1 MRRRVGLILI
11 VILLAGIA
19 VVYKYL
25 DPSVVPIFPR
35 CPFRLL
41 TGYLCPGCGSQRA
54 IHHLLNLDLPGAWRM
69 NPLLVIALPYL
80 LLGLILKPLSHH
92 SARGALL
99 GLIVLMVIAY
109 FVGSDAPLRVGVD
122 AQQFNT
128 PSWLKLADMC
138 MFTIYALIVINVLAL
153 IVTSFMSAGPKQHAS
168 ASERK
173 A

>member
-80 LLGLILKPLSHH
+80 LLGLILKPLSRHN
-92 SARGALL
+92 ARGTRLLDQLYGYRASVVALVV
-99 GLIVLMVIAY
+99 IVLFWI
-109 FVGSDAPLRVGVD
+109 GR
-122 AQQFNT
+122 N
-128 PSWLKLADMC
+128 
-138 MFTIYALIVINVLAL
+138 IVA
-153 IVTSFMSAGPKQHAS
+153 
-168 ASERK
+168 
-173 A
+173 

>member
-11 VILLAGIA
+11 VILLAGIT

-80 LLGLILKPLSHH
+80 LLGLILKPLSRHN
-92 SARGALL
+92 ARGTRLYDQLYGYWASVVALL
-99 GLIVLMVIAY
+99 VIVLFWI
-109 FVGSDAPLRVGVD
+109 GR
-122 AQQFNT
+122 N
-128 PSWLKLADMC
+128 
-138 MFTIYALIVINVLAL
+138 IVA
-153 IVTSFMSAGPKQHAS
+153 
-168 ASERK
+168 
-173 A
+173 

>member
-80 LLGLILKPLSHH
+80 ALVLLLQPLAHRS
-92 SARGALL
+92 SRCARLRDQLQGYRASVVALVV
-99 GLIVLMVIAY
+99 IVLFWI
-109 FVGSDAPLRVGVD
+109 GR
-122 AQQFNT
+122 N
-128 PSWLKLADMC
+128 
-138 MFTIYALIVINVLAL
+138 IVA
-153 IVTSFMSAGPKQHAS
+153 
-168 ASERK
+168 
-173 A
+173 

>member
-19 VVYKYL
+19 VTYKYL

-54 IHHLLNLDLPGAWRM
+54 IHHLLNLDFPGAWRM

-80 LLGLILKPLSHH
+80 LLGLILKPLSHR
-92 SARGALL
+92 SARGTRLLNQLYGYRASVVALVV
-99 GLIVLMVIAY
+99 IVLFWI
-109 FVGSDAPLRVGVD
+109 GR
-122 AQQFNT
+122 N
-128 PSWLKLADMC
+128 
-138 MFTIYALIVINVLAL
+138 IVA
-153 IVTSFMSAGPKQHAS
+153 
-168 ASERK
+168 
-173 A
+173 

>member
-1 MRRRVGLILI
+1 MRRRVGQVLI

-19 VVYKYL
+19 VTYKCL

-54 IHHLLNLDLPGAWRM
+54 IHHLLNLDLLGAWRM

-92 SARGALL
+92 SARGARLL
-99 GLIVLMVIAY
+99 DQLYGYRASVVALVVIVLFWI
-109 FVGSDAPLRVGVD
+109 GR
-122 AQQFNT
+122 N
-128 PSWLKLADMC
+128 
-138 MFTIYALIVINVLAL
+138 IVA
-153 IVTSFMSAGPKQHAS
+153 
-168 ASERK
+168 
-173 A
+173 

>member
-80 LLGLILKPLSHH
+80 LLGLILKPLSRHNG
-92 SARGALL
+92 RGARLYDQL
-99 GLIVLMVIAY
+99 YGYRASVVALVVIVLFWI
-109 FVGSDAPLRVGVD
+109 GR
-122 AQQFNT
+122 N
-128 PSWLKLADMC
+128 
-138 MFTIYALIVINVLAL
+138 IVA
-153 IVTSFMSAGPKQHAS
+153 
-168 ASERK
+168 
-173 A
+173 

>member
-19 VVYKYL
+19 VVYKHL

-92 SARGALL
+92 SARGARLL
-99 GLIVLMVIAY
+99 DQLYGYRASVVALVVIVLFWI
-109 FVGSDAPLRVGVD
+109 GR
-122 AQQFNT
+122 N
-128 PSWLKLADMC
+128 
-138 MFTIYALIVINVLAL
+138 IVA
-153 IVTSFMSAGPKQHAS
+153 
-168 ASERK
+168 
-173 A
+173 

>member
-80 LLGLILKPLSHH
+80 LLGLILKTLSHH
-92 SARGALL
+92 NGRGTRLYYQLYGYRASVVVLVV
-99 GLIVLMVIAY
+99 IVL
-109 FVGSDAPLRVGVD
+109 FWVGR
-122 AQQFNT
+122 N
-128 PSWLKLADMC
+128 
-138 MFTIYALIVINVLAL
+138 IVA
-153 IVTSFMSAGPKQHAS
+153 
-168 ASERK
+168 
-173 A
+173 

>member
-11 VILLAGIA
+11 VILLTGIA

-25 DPSVVPIFPR
+25 DPAVVPIFPR

-80 LLGLILKPLSHH
+80 LFGLILKPLSRHN
-92 SARGALL
+92 ARGTRLLDQLYGYRASVVALVV
-99 GLIVLMVIAY
+99 IVLFWI
-109 FVGSDAPLRVGVD
+109 GR
-122 AQQFNT
+122 N
-128 PSWLKLADMC
+128 
-138 MFTIYALIVINVLAL
+138 IVA
-153 IVTSFMSAGPKQHAS
+153 
-168 ASERK
+168 
-173 A
+173 

>member
-19 VVYKYL
+19 VTYKYL

-92 SARGALL
+92 SARGARLL
-99 GLIVLMVIAY
+99 DQLYGYRASVVALVVIVLFWI
-109 FVGSDAPLRVGVD
+109 GR
-122 AQQFNT
+122 N
-128 PSWLKLADMC
+128 
-138 MFTIYALIVINVLAL
+138 IVA
-153 IVTSFMSAGPKQHAS
+153 
-168 ASERK
+168 
-173 A
+173 

>member
-80 LLGLILKPLSHH
+80 ALVLLLQPLAHRSSRCARLRDQLLGYRASVV
-92 SARGALL
+92 ALVV
-99 GLIVLMVIAY
+99 IVLFWI
-109 FVGSDAPLRVGVD
+109 GR
-122 AQQFNT
+122 N
-128 PSWLKLADMC
+128 
-138 MFTIYALIVINVLAL
+138 IVA
-153 IVTSFMSAGPKQHAS
+153 
-168 ASERK
+168 
-173 A
+173 

>member
-1 MRRRVGLILI
+1 MRRRVGQVLI
-11 VILLAGIA
+11 VVLLAGIA
-19 VVYKYL
+19 VAYKYL

-92 SARGALL
+92 SARGARLL
-99 GLIVLMVIAY
+99 DQLYGYRASVVALVVIVLFWI
-109 FVGSDAPLRVGVD
+109 GR
-122 AQQFNT
+122 N
-128 PSWLKLADMC
+128 
-138 MFTIYALIVINVLAL
+138 IVA
-153 IVTSFMSAGPKQHAS
+153 
-168 ASERK
+168 
-173 A
+173 

>member
-80 LLGLILKPLSHH
+80 LLGLILKPLSRHNAQGTRLLDQLYGYRA
-92 SARGALL
+92 SVVALVV
-99 GLIVLMVIAY
+99 IVLFWI
-109 FVGSDAPLRVGVD
+109 GR
-122 AQQFNT
+122 N
-128 PSWLKLADMC
+128 
-138 MFTIYALIVINVLAL
+138 IVA
-153 IVTSFMSAGPKQHAS
+153 
-168 ASERK
+168 
-173 A
+173 